1 MKNNTRML
9 TTIALVLQ
17 ILTVLVS
24 FIVII
29 MQKKLMP
36 IFVMASLDEAI
47 KVYPVQFF
55 FMITQ
60 LIIYMIFFGMS
71 QNEKNESNRTGAI
84 ILIVISVALAIV
96 SVFAN
101 LAGTVIYSRM
111 GQETLVTYSSIS
123 TLISY
128 VNTFLGLPATA
139 LFYMACGRFTIK
151 TESTDMP

>member
-1 MKNNTRML
+1 MKNNTRIL

-17 ILTVLVS
+17 MLTVLVS

-29 MQKKLMP
+29 MQKRLMP

-71 QNEKNESNRTGAI
+71 QNEKNE
-84 ILIVISVALAIV
+84 
-96 SVFAN
+96 
-101 LAGTVIYSRM
+101 
-111 GQETLVTYSSIS
+111 
-123 TLISY
+123 
-128 VNTFLGLPATA
+128 
-139 LFYMACGRFTIK
+139 
-151 TESTDMP
+151 